1 MWRREI
7 LSLAS
12 QPSLLGESLAG
23 EKLRLFGAWGTQFKV
38 VLWASHTYA
47 CPHTYSETYKHP
59 NSYIQR
65 YLNTS
70 GLTSDSL
77 HKPSQNRVE
86 RASSSPQ
93 AEDLLEGILIM
104 NCVWLSFSFTE
115 ALIPLESSSALCQR
129 LGTLILLNIIGPALP
144 D

>member
-1 MWRREI
+1 MRSYHWPATLAYLVSPWLVRNSVCLVPEEHNSR
-7 LSLAS
+7 LSSGL
-12 QPSLLGESLAG
+12 
-23 EKLRLFGAWGTQFKV
+23 
-38 VLWASHTYA
+38 HTHMHA
-47 CPHTYSETYKHP
+47 LTHSETYKHP
-59 NSYIQR
+59 HSYIQR

-115 ALIPLESSSALCQR
+115 VFIPLESSSALCQR